1 MKDYKKVFWTMKD
14 GIKINIDDMDI
25 NHLRNCLKMVVR
37 QIEVNQIQKELK
49 RREDFLNGE
58 IALQMY
64 DQMIIE
70 EFGSDEEYEYFNA
83 GL

>member
-1 MKDYKKVFWTMKD
+1 MKD
-14 GIKINIDDMDI
+14 GTKINIDDMDI

-58 IALQMY
+58 IAQQMY

-70 EFGSDEEYEYFNA
+70 EFGSDEEYEFFNS

>member
-1 MKDYKKVFWTMKD
+1 MKNYKKVFWTMKD
-14 GIKINIDDMDI
+14 GTKINIDDMDI

-58 IALQMY
+58 IAQQMY

-70 EFGSDEEYEYFNA
+70 EFGSDEEYEFFNS

>member
-1 MKDYKKVFWTMKD
+1 MKNYKKVFWTMKD
-14 GIKINIDDMDI
+14 GTKINIDDMDI
-25 NHLRNCLKMVVR
+25 NHLKNCLKMIVR
-37 QIEVNQIQKELK
+37 QMEMNQIQKELK

-58 IALQMY
+58 IAQQMY

-70 EFGSDEEYEYFNA
+70 EFGSDEEYEFFNS